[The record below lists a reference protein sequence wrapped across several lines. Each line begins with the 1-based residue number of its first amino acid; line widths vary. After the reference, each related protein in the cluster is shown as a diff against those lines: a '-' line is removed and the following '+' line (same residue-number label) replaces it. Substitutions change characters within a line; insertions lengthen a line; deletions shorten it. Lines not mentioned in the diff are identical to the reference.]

1 MPRRISVLFSTLIL
15 ALFLFSPSASADDE
29 NRLTRDDV
37 TVIKKK
43 LVAILL
49 AIGEPGTGYVNDH
62 ESFNLPTSFY
72 KDKKSGKI
80 RPIHS
85 SASRRLGS
93 GAKKKAEKDQKDF
106 EEEFERKVAEAQAK
120 GDYQAIAALGQEMQL
135 KAGKANLESKKA
147 KKKPVEIYLSF
158 NDYANQTIDPD
169 AVVFEKPGVIAL
181 RLQQDGNDA
190 DKTTIAVYFDPVS
203 LRETKTLSKI
213 EFKMPEGVDTKTT
226 VLNATV
232 KLSGPSAEVEAW
244 AKKMDT
250 KTILSKID

>member
-37 TVIKKK
+37 TIIKKK

-49 AIGEPGTGYVNDH
+49 AIGEPGTGYVKDD

-80 RPIHS
+80 RPVHS

-93 GAKKKAEKDQKDF
+93 GAKKKAEKDQ
-106 EEEFERKVAEAQAK
+106 EEFERKLAEAQAK
-120 GDYQAIAALGQEMQL
+120 GDYQAMAALGQEMQM
-135 KAGKANLESKKA
+135 KAGQANLESIKA
-147 KKKPVEIYLSF
+147 KKKLVELHLSL

-181 RLQQDGNDA
+181 RLKQSGDDA
-190 DKTTIAVYFDPVS
+190 DKAIIAVYFDPVS
-203 LRETKTLSKI
+203 LKETKTLSII
-213 EFKMPEGVDTKTT
+213 EFKMPDGVDAKTT
-226 VLNATV
+226 ILNATV
-232 KLSGPSAEVEAW
+232 RLSGPSADVEAW
-244 AKKMDT
+244 AKRMDT
-250 KTILSKID
+250 KTVLSLIDRVR